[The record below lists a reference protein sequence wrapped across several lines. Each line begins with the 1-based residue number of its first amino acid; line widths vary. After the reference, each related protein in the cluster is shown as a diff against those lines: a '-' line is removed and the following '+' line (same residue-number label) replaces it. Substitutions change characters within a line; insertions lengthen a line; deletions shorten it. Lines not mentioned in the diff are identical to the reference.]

1 MNFRVVTLQS
11 SPKESLMFHLS
22 HLIPSHLAHLYT
34 LKGLHCLYLRWLNCG
49 CSKNN
54 LNLHTSCWNN
64 NLLSEGLYKYTF
76 QVSYLL
82 PTVSALGAGAV
93 SGPQMFSLNQW
104 CHLSPSLLRCFPFI
118 FLEVL
123 MFFFQRKQAG
133 ANRIP
138 LFHFTQPFNHMES
151 IFVSVLSLLCWWKY
165 HWKKPQTLWE
175 LCTVGNRE
183 RERMTDEK
191 WALQGARCPT
201 SEPLLFTGS
210 LLVPVRELSA
220 SELIWAALLSLLW
233 VGRPS
238 PSTAQCTHS
247 LSPTLIHFIHL
258 RSVQFIICPNVC
270 NLFCAI

>member
-165 HWKKPQTLWE
+165 HWKKK
-175 LCTVGNRE
+175 LCENY
-183 RERMTDEK
+183 
-191 WALQGARCPT
+191 AP
-201 SEPLLFTGS
+201 
-210 LLVPVRELSA
+210 
-220 SELIWAALLSLLW
+220 
-233 VGRPS
+233 
-238 PSTAQCTHS
+238 
-247 LSPTLIHFIHL
+247 
-258 RSVQFIICPNVC
+258 
-270 NLFCAI
+270 